1 MFNIIISVMGLSI
14 LLAVF
19 SFLLVF
25 SGLMTIL
32 YADWRSVVISVI
44 FALMCAALVFF
55 AHYNYVKA
63 NELSWEE
70 GETITSR
77 VKCSDW
83 QKGWGYILTED
94 ERMLVTGNGDYKL
107 VTPRDTVMY
116 QLSTTVKFSDEV
128 SVSRPKEESE
138 SPIIF

>member
-1 MFNIIISVMGLSI
+1 M
-14 LLAVF
+14 
-19 SFLLVF
+19 
-25 SGLMTIL
+25 
-32 YADWRSVVISVI
+32 
-44 FALMCAALVFF
+44 
-55 AHYNYVKA
+55 KA
-63 NELSWEE
+63 NELSREE

-83 QKGWGYILTED
+83 QKGWGFILTED

-107 VTPRDTVMY
+107 VTPGDTVVY

-128 SVSRPKEESE
+128 SVSRPEEGSE